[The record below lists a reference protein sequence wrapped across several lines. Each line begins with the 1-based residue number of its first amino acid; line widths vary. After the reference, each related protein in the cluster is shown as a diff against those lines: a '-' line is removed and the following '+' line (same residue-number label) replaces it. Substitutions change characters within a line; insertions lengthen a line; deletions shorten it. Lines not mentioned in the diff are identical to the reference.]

1 MVVIDGL
8 VSDTKDVAREVVQDV
23 METTTVRFQRDPAD
37 VEQLIP
43 IEVRLGLRLKADII
57 TVVFVRYF

>member
-1 MVVIDGL
+1 V
-8 VSDTKDVAREVVQDV
+8 
-23 METTTVRFQRDPAD
+23 ETAPTRFQRDPAD

-43 IEVRLGLRLKADII
+43 IEVRLGLCLKADII

>member
-1 MVVIDGL
+1 MVTAGL
-8 VSDTKDVAREVVQDV
+8 AAEDAAREVVQDGV
-23 METTTVRFQRDPAD
+23 ETAPTRFQRDPAD

-43 IEVRLGLRLKADII
+43 IEVRLGLCLKADII